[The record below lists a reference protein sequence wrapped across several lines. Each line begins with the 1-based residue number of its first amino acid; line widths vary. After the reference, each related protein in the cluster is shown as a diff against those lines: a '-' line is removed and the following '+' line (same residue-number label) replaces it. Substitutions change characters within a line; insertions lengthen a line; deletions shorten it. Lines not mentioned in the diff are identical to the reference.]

1 MMNVPLAWGFPVC
14 KGNGLNDNKPNG
26 PLPPPGLGSYVLKLK
41 KEREKEK
48 RKHETGLQF

>member
-14 KGNGLNDNKPNG
+14 KGNGLNDNKPN
-26 PLPPPGLGSYVLKLK
+26 GLGSYVLKLK